1 MAENVPI
8 SGESAV
14 TSHGQTLASF
24 RVLVG
29 QKTYLNWYILP
40 VLDGP
45 NFDWALESL
54 RKASKEGTGGSFR
67 GIIDDSWILSRLYA
81 SREATGQPLDVSPHV
96 SVAEACRNFGR
107 FVTFQFV
114 EPVQKTRNC
123 SSDDASVSSIF
134 SFRILLYSSGNKL
147 KVHVSGVAHCHGGDA
162 FRIPVDCIRLWLKGR
177 VGVSVCVQS

>member
-8 SGESAV
+8 SGESTV
-14 TSHGQTLASF
+14 TSQTLVSF

-45 NFDWALESL
+45 NFDWPLESL

-67 GIIDDSWILSRLYA
+67 GIIDDSWILSRLCV
-81 SREATGQPLDVSPHV
+81 SREATGQPLDMSPHV
-96 SVAEACRNFGR
+96 SVMEACRNFGR

-114 EPVQKTRNC
+114 EPGSKEVEGEASEPKNAFAELMRPAAAQTRSLVLPVPRNE
-123 SSDDASVSSIF
+123 
-134 SFRILLYSSGNKL
+134 
-147 KVHVSGVAHCHGGDA
+147 CHGDWRLFNA
-162 FRIPVDCIRLWLKGR
+162 LIQFQERWARIFNREWLG
-177 VGVSVCVQS
+177 